1 MKLTQSEE
9 QVEKARQAASPEPAS
24 TWRERFRALLTS
36 WELYPILFVAG
47 LLRLYHIDTSVFTE
61 DEAVLF
67 RMAHDAVAHGLL
79 PVTAN
84 KASIGPL
91 NPPLFTYMM
100 MLPAAISASPLGG
113 EILVGLLNT
122 GAVLLTYLF
131 TRRYYGR
138 LTGASAALLYA
149 TSVGALIFSRDIWQ
163 PNLIPFF
170 VLLFWFALFRGVVER
185 RKGWLFPALLLMGVL
200 YQLHGSTLLL
210 GVPLC
215 LALLFAWRTVRVR
228 DVVFAA
234 AGLVLIFVPFLIL
247 ELHTGF
253 SELRGLLQA
262 AKNPAHTDLQALHF
276 YKLFLGST
284 LKNPYLDNATRLLDT
299 HIILANGQSILAI
312 TPLYY
317 FKGLLEGETAAMP
330 LLALC
335 AGLIVAGIALFP
347 RHKVEASDESSTRQ
361 RGGLVRWWAD
371 LYAAPYRQGL
381 ILLLAWQVAPLV
393 LLLRHSITLYSH
405 YFIFLLPGQFIL
417 LAIAGGK
424 VIELVGRVGR
434 VGWVGRYQP
443 GLSQVVRVGMGGLAV
458 LILMTQL
465 IGSASYVVDMAHGN
479 FDGTQAYPYI
489 TDLSSFQ
496 HALKEADQ
504 LAQQRHLTRIYAP
517 TAYAYS
523 TTRAFPY
530 LGEELKTPIT
540 FVDTWHCFVLPDPGA
555 GPVVFLAQ
563 PGSPLSD
570 AFLSQYATATLI
582 DQPRLLGG
590 APFKLYILTS
600 KAESEAARADRVA
613 RSGFQESLQLLAPGA
628 RLLQSSSTNQQWLT
642 TRWRVMNTLKAEP
655 RTTYNFMFRMQNSYA
670 QHTPNALQTNNIT
683 CSPTATWA
691 GDQLFAFQEYV
702 KGVALPTR
710 ITTQVATFTERP
722 ATFAFGPLTMTT
734 FNNVE
739 TGWKKLRT
747 VDSKGSVELATA
759 S

>member
-9 QVEKARQAASPEPAS
+9 QVTQAANPEPARM
-24 TWRERFRALLTS
+24 WREKLRALLTS
-36 WELYPILFVAG
+36 WELYPILLLAG

-79 PVTAN
+79 PLTGN

-91 NPPLFTYMM
+91 NPPLFTYIM
-100 MLPAAISASPLGG
+100 MLPAAISASPLGA

-122 GAVLLTYLF
+122 GAVFLTYVF

-138 LTGASAALLYA
+138 LTGNIAALLYA

-170 VLLFWFALFRGVVER
+170 VLLFWFALFKGVIER

-215 LALLFAWRTVRVR
+215 LALLFAFRTVRVR
-228 DVVFAA
+228 DFVFAGV
-234 AGLVLIFVPFLIL
+234 GLVVIFVPFLIL

-253 SELRGLLQA
+253 REVRALLQA

-276 YKLFLGST
+276 YKFFLGST
-284 LKNPYLDNATRLLDT
+284 LKNPYLDDATRFFDT
-299 HIILANGQSILAI
+299 HIILANDHSIM
-312 TPLYY
+312 TTSPLRY
-317 FKGLLEGETAAMP
+317 FRSLLEGETALMP
-330 LLALC
+330 ILALG
-335 AGLIVAGIALFP
+335 AGLIVAAVALLPRRGI
-347 RHKVEASDESSTRQ
+347 ESSDE
-361 RGGLVRWWAD
+361 GGVHRKGVLATWWAD
-371 LYAAPYRQGL
+371 LYTTPYRQGL

-393 LLLRHSITLYSH
+393 FLLRHSITLYSH

-417 LAIAGGK
+417 LAIAGRK
-424 VIELVGRVGR
+424 VVEFASGYRPDLSRVVHVGV
-434 VGWVGRYQP
+434 
-443 GLSQVVRVGMGGLAV
+443 GGLAV
-458 LILMTQL
+458 LVLVAQL
-465 IGSASYVVDMAHGN
+465 IGSVSYVVDIAHGN

-489 TDLSSFQ
+489 TDLSSLQ
-496 HALKEADQ
+496 HALNEADQ
-504 LAQQRHLTRIYAP
+504 LAQQRHITRIYAP

-523 TTRAFPY
+523 SVRSFPY
-530 LGEELKTPIT
+530 LGEQLKTPIT
-540 FVDTWHCFVLPDPGA
+540 FVDSWHCFILPDPGA
-555 GPVVFLAQ
+555 GPVVFLSQ
-563 PGSPLSD
+563 PNSPLTD
-570 AFLSQYATATLI
+570 AFLNQYATATLI
-582 DQPRLLGG
+582 DQPRLPGG
-590 APFKLYILTS
+590 EPFKLYILTT
-600 KAESEAARADRVA
+600 KAELSVA
-613 RSGFQESLQLLAPGA
+613 RVPHATFQGGLQLLAPTA
-628 RLLQSSSTNQQWLT
+628 YPIQSGSTDQQWLT
-642 TRWRVMNTLKAEP
+642 TRWRVMDTLKAAP
-655 RTTYNFMFRMQNSYA
+655 RVTYNFSFQMQNNYEV
-670 QHTPNALQTNNIT
+670 NARNIQNARNAPIMPTNNLT

-702 KGVALPTR
+702 KGAVLPTR
-710 ITTQVATFTERP
+710 ITVQIATFTERP

-739 TGWKKLRT
+739 TSWKKLKT